1 VVLSPETNTRMQ
13 EPKMEITLETIYK
26 KIISLE
32 RNVNNIKKV
41 LYQDPELRD
50 DFIRRIKK
58 IDSEQIIMVKDFGE
72 RYGLK

>member
-1 VVLSPETNTRMQ
+1 
-13 EPKMEITLETIYK
+13 MEITLETIYK